1 MVAVTAI
8 FEKSLKEVEVLQ
20 QQIVLKQ
27 QLIADLDAEA
37 VVQAPRVAQLPTM
50 GGEVAE
56 VDSAS
61 AGASAP
67 RGALTGWHARRAK
80 PGRPQLQQLRM

>member
-1 MVAVTAI
+1 MAEGDVVAVTAI

-37 VVQAPRVAQLPTM
+37 VVQAPRGTAADHGRR
-50 GGEVAE
+50 GGGGRF
-56 VDSAS
+56 SQC
-61 AGASAP
+61 GGRRR
-67 RGALTGWHARRAK
+67 RGAR
-80 PGRPQLQQLRM
+80 